1 MRRGKAV
8 KALTPK
14 ARPFHDRQVKGL
26 QDCANREGRKRG
38 SLLHRVPV
46 PLPMVRTPLLRSL
59 DADRWGPRSTQNG
72 HSQLQRRPR
81 EHNWEPP
88 PPTRRPDSPRPRHA
102 HGVPCPRHA
111 TQVRP
116 TPDAWVCPAP
126 GVLLVCH
133 SPDQHALS
141 VHPAPTP
148 NSRRGPQASLLPP
161 GETQGQANP
170 PHRDNPSF
178 LSADL

>member
-59 DADRWGPRSTQNG
+59 DADRWGPRSTHNG

-88 PPTRRPDSPRPRHA
+88 PTHATPRFAPPPARSRCAMPQTRHPGSPRPRCL
-102 HGVPCPRHA
+102 GLPRP
-111 TQVRP
+111 RR
-116 TPDAWVCPAP
+116 AP
-126 GVLLVCH
+126 GVPLPRPTC
-133 SPDQHALS
+133 ALS
-141 VHPAPTP
+141 ASRPHAQFQERPAGLATAT
-148 NSRRGPQASLLPP
+148 R
-161 GETQGQANP
+161 
-170 PHRDNPSF
+170 
-178 LSADL
+178 